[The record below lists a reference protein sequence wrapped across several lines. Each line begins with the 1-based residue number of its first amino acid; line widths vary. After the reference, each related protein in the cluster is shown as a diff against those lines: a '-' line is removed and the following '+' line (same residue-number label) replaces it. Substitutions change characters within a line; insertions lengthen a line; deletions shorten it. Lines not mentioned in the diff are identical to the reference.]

1 MTLFTSWL
9 QAKFYFEAIT
19 SPDETNE
26 LSRNFFYFSDTFLR
40 VSDLLLANVSE
51 ESDQCFNQALVK
63 LWVPYKVR
71 LLLNMALPR
80 DLQWTR
86 GGIMLSRSN
95 YLI

>member
-19 SPDETNE
+19 SLDETNE
-26 LSRNFFYFSDTFLR
+26 LSRIFFYFSDTFLR

-51 ESDQCFNQALVK
+51 ESDQCFIVK

-80 DLQWTR
+80 DFQWTR
-86 GGIMLSRSN
+86 GGIMLSRSD